1 MNENVI
7 NNTLLKRKCDKY
19 VKNCQIHFTKFSL
32 ILSNFYKKL
41 SFIKQIL

>member
-7 NNTLLKRKCDKY
+7 NNTLWKRKCDKFD
-19 VKNCQIHFTKFSL
+19 KNCQIHFIKFPL